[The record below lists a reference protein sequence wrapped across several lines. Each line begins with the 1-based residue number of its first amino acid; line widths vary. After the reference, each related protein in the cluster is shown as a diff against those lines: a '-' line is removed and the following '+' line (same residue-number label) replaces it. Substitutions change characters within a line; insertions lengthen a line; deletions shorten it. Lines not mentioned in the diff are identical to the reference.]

1 MSAFI
6 VPPALRAGDLLA
18 VVAPSSPVP
27 EADLWRGLA
36 WLRGRYRIRASARI
50 LARQGYLA
58 GDDAARSSELSSA
71 LADPEVKAVVA
82 VRGGY
87 GAMRILDSVDLRML
101 DRFPKWIVGFSDIT
115 ALHAAAWA
123 QSIASIHGP
132 HVGSLGGASA
142 SVRASWLAALE
153 RPNVPRE
160 WRGLTVVHPGEATG
174 PIVGGNLTLL
184 FSMAASGRL
193 TVPDGA
199 LLAIEDITERPYRVD
214 RMLTALGL
222 GGYLQKLAGSL
233 VGSFHHCDPG
243 PDGVEVHDII
253 AERTRSLGIPVLSG
267 APFGHG
273 DHNES
278 FVLGLP
284 ARISASKV
292 SLATVGRAPEIRDG
306 SSC

>member
-1 MSAFI
+1 MPAFI
-6 VPPALRAGDLLA
+6 VPPALCPGDLLA
-18 VVAPSSPVP
+18 VVAPSGPVP

-58 GDDAARSSELSSA
+58 GDDTARSSELSSA
-71 LADPEVKAVVA
+71 LADPEVKAIVA

-87 GAMRILDSVDLRML
+87 GAMRILDSVDLRTL
-101 DRFPKWIVGFSDIT
+101 ARSPKWIVGFSDIT

-123 QSIASIHGP
+123 QSIASIHGS
-132 HVGSLGGASA
+132 HVASLAGASA
-142 SVRASWLAALE
+142 RVRASWLAALE
-153 RPNVPRE
+153 RPDAVQE

-193 TVPDGA
+193 TLPDGA

-222 GGYLQKLAGSL
+222 GGHLQKLAGIV
-233 VGSFHHCDPG
+233 VGGFDQCDRG
-243 PDGVEVHDII
+243 PDGVEVHDVI
-253 AERTRSLGIPVLSG
+253 AERTRNLGIPVLSG

-273 DHNES
+273 DRNES

-284 ARISASKV
+284 ARIGASKV
-292 SLATVGRAPEIRDG
+292 SLAIAGEPLERRDG